1 MCIIGH
7 NYRNTKFFGK
17 LKNIKKDATIQIT
30 DASGRTLE
38 YKVYDTYLVDPNDN
52 SCTSQLND
60 GHTDITLITC
70 TDDAT
75 QRFIVKARAY

>member
-1 MCIIGH
+1 M
-7 NYRNTKFFGK
+7 
-17 LKNIKKDATIQIT
+17 KNIKKDATIQIT